1 MIITEMIERKKR
13 LNQVRKECFD
23 ARNDLIVMSNK
34 KILEKQ
40 CGCIRLEYTV
50 GCAII
55 NPWSI
60 NINPEKTYRT
70 VGPRISYCEK
80 FDEKNPMAVLCENT
94 SCPMY
99 SKYMRYINKCK
110 SMKSDRVNKR

>member
-1 MIITEMIERKKR
+1 MIIKEMIERKKR
-13 LNQVRKECFD
+13 LNRLRKECFD
-23 ARNDLIVMSNK
+23 ARNDLIVMSDK
-34 KILEKQ
+34 KILEKK

-80 FDEKNPMAVLCENT
+80 FDEKDPIKSKCDNK
-94 SCPMY
+94 SCQMY
-99 SKYMRYINKCK
+99 PKYLRYINKCQ
-110 SMKSDRVNKR
+110 SMKSDKHR